1 MNWGAIGAFG
11 EWAGAIVVIITLVYL
26 ARQIKQNSELSRLA
40 LYSNDI
46 DSYIQRDHVTTNE
59 SLAAAWSK
67 AIEDPRAMTAS
78 EMIRVD
84 SLLLSVLTQLAR
96 RHYLYDQGFY
106 KVSAQSMASQ
116 ELALYFGNEYSQAW
130 WTVNKENA
138 HVGLPSPNRENFF
151 EEINPII
158 SQLDA
163 SRQYKSLSQI
173 KSQLKGRDSQ

>member
-1 MNWGAIGAFG
+1 MNWDAIGAFG
-11 EWAGAIVVIITLVYL
+11 EWAGAIVVIVTLVYL
-26 ARQIKQNSELSRLA
+26 ARQIRQNSELSRLA

-46 DSYIQRDHVTTNE
+46 DSYMQRDHVIANE
-59 SLAAAWSK
+59 PLAAAWSK

-78 EMIRVD
+78 EMLRVD

-116 ELALYFGNEYSQAW
+116 ELTLYFCNEYAKAW
-130 WTVNKENA
+130 GKVKREDA

-151 EEINPII
+151 KEISPMM
-158 SQLDA
+158 SELDA
-163 SRQYKSLSQI
+163 SGQSENLSKI
-173 KSQLKGRDSQ
+173 KALLNAKEN

>member
-1 MNWGAIGAFG
+1 MNWDAIGAFG

-46 DSYIQRDHVTTNE
+46 DSYIQRDHLTTNE
-59 SLAAAWSK
+59 PLAAAWSK
-67 AIEDPRAMTAS
+67 AIEDPRAMTTS

-163 SRQYKSLSQI
+163 SRQYKSLSKI
-173 KSQLKGRDSQ
+173 KSLLKARDSQ

>member
-1 MNWGAIGAFG
+1 MSWDAIGAFG
-11 EWAGAIVVIITLVYL
+11 EWAGAIVVIITLIYL

-46 DSYIQRDHVTTNE
+46 DSYIQRDHLTTDE
-59 SLAAAWSK
+59 HLAAAWSK
-67 AIEDPRAMTAS
+67 AIENPKAMTAS

-138 HVGLPSPNRENFF
+138 HVGLPSPNRESFF
-151 EEINPII
+151 EEIDPII
-158 SQLDA
+158 SQLDT
-163 SRQYKSLSQI
+163 SRQHKSLSKIQ
-173 KSQLKGRDSQ
+173 SLLKARES